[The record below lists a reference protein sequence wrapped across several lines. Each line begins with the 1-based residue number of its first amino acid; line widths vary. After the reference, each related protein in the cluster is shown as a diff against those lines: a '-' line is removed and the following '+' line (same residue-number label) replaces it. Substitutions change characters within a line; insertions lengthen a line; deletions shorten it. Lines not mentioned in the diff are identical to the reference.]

1 MIRLPNKLYRF
12 NESVLADFVTI
23 LKALGDEPISVLELQ
38 RTLAQDLHTEDLIDA
53 LTLLLTLGTLDIDV
67 SKGVIRRAH

>member
-23 LKALGDEPISVLELQ
+23 LKAIDDDTISVLELQ
-38 RTLAQDLHTEDLIDA
+38 RALASDLHAEDLIDA
-53 LTLLLTLGTLDIDV
+53 LTLLLTLDTLNLDA
-67 SKGVIRRAH
+67 SEGVIRRAH

>member
-23 LKALGDEPISVLELQ
+23 LKALDDEPISVLELQ
-38 RTLAQDLHTEDLIDA
+38 RILAQDLHTEDLIEA

>member
-1 MIRLPNKLYRF
+1 M
-12 NESVLADFVTI
+12 LADFVTI

-38 RTLAQDLHTEDLIDA
+38 RILSQDLHTEDLIEA

>member
-38 RTLAQDLHTEDLIDA
+38 RILAQDLHTEDLIEA

>member
-23 LKALGDEPISVLELQ
+23 LKAIDDDPISVLELQ
-38 RTLAQDLHTEDLIDA
+38 RALASDLHAEGLIDA
-53 LTLLLTLGTLDIDV
+53 LTLLLTLDTLNLDA
-67 SKGVIRRAH
+67 SEGVIRRAH

>member
-38 RTLAQDLHTEDLIDA
+38 RILSQDLHTEDLIEA
-53 LTLLLTLGTLDIDV
+53 LTLLLTIGTLDIDV
-67 SKGVIRRAH
+67 SEGVIRRAH

>member
-12 NESVLADFVTI
+12 NESVLADFVTS

-38 RTLAQDLHTEDLIDA
+38 RILAQDLHTEDLIEA

>member
-23 LKALGDEPISVLELQ
+23 LKALSDEPISVLELQ
-38 RTLAQDLHTEDLIDA
+38 RTLAQELHTEDLIDA
-53 LTLLLTLGTLDIDV
+53 LTLLLTLGTLDLDA
-67 SKGVIRRAH
+67 SEGVIRRAH

>member
-23 LKALGDEPISVLELQ
+23 LKAIDDDPISVLELQ
-38 RTLAQDLHTEDLIDA
+38 RALASDLHAEDLIDA
-53 LTLLLTLGTLDIDV
+53 LTLLLTLDTHNLDA
-67 SKGVIRRAH
+67 SEGVIRRAH

>member
-1 MIRLPNKLYRF
+1 VIRLPNKLYHF

-38 RTLAQDLHTEDLIDA
+38 RTLAQDLHTEDLINA
-53 LTLLLTLGTLDIDV
+53 LTLLLTIGTLDIDV
-67 SKGVIRRAH
+67 SEGVIRRAH

>member
-38 RTLAQDLHTEDLIDA
+38 RTLSQDLHTEDLIEA

>member
-38 RTLAQDLHTEDLIDA
+38 RILSQDLHTEDLIEA

>member
-23 LKALGDEPISVLELQ
+23 LKAIDDDPISVLELQ
-38 RTLAQDLHTEDLIDA
+38 RALA
-53 LTLLLTLGTLDIDV
+53 
-67 SKGVIRRAH
+67 

>member
-23 LKALGDEPISVLELQ
+23 LKAIDDDPISVLELQ
-38 RTLAQDLHTEDLIDA
+38 RALASDLHTEDLIDA
-53 LTLLLTLGTLDIDV
+53 LTLLLTLDTLNLDA
-67 SKGVIRRAH
+67 SEGVIRRAH

>member
-23 LKALGDEPISVLELQ
+23 LKAIDDDPISVLELQ
-38 RTLAQDLHTEDLIDA
+38 RALASDLHAEDLIDA
-53 LTLLLTLGTLDIDV
+53 PTLLLTLDTLNLDA
-67 SKGVIRRAH
+67 SEGVIRRAH

>member
-1 MIRLPNKLYRF
+1 VIRLPNKLYCF

-53 LTLLLTLGTLDIDV
+53 LTLLLTLSTLDIDV
-67 SKGVIRRAH
+67 SEGVIRRAH

>member
-23 LKALGDEPISVLELQ
+23 LKAIDDDPISVLELQ
-38 RTLAQDLHTEDLIDA
+38 RALASSTL
-53 LTLLLTLGTLDIDV
+53 
-67 SKGVIRRAH
+67 R

>member
-38 RTLAQDLHTEDLIDA
+38 RILAQDLHTEDLIEA

-67 SKGVIRRAH
+67 SEGVIRRAH

>member
-1 MIRLPNKLYRF
+1 MIRLPNKLYCF

-53 LTLLLTLGTLDIDV
+53 LTLLLTLSTLDIDV
-67 SKGVIRRAH
+67 SEGVIRRAH

>member
-23 LKALGDEPISVLELQ
+23 LKAIDDDPISVLELQ
-38 RTLAQDLHTEDLIDA
+38 RTLASDLHAEDLIDA
-53 LTLLLTLGTLDIDV
+53 LTLLLTLDTLNLDA
-67 SKGVIRRAH
+67 SEGVIRRAH